1 MSRKYLNDK
10 YCVRCG
16 RKTPTPYLKQNY
28 KCFGK
33 KGKGLVVDLGC
44 GNGRNSE
51 FMKKR
56 GHEVLSLDMVGDY
69 GVEAEIGKQP
79 LPVTRKANII
89 LCNYLM
95 MFLGKKERRQLIQDI
110 KRISASDCTIMVE
123 LYPAKD
129 SFAKTKDDMLVLQK
143 EIFDAL
149 GWEKIRYSQGRFIA
163 KNVESTL

>member
-28 KCFGK
+28 KHFG
-33 KGKGLVVDLGC
+33 KGKGFVVDLGC
-44 GNGRNSE
+44 GNGRNSR

-56 GHEVLSLDMVGDY
+56 GHRVVSLDMVDDY
-69 GVEAEIGKQP
+69 GKEATLGKQP
-79 LPVTRKANII
+79 LPVTRRADII

-95 MFLGKKERRQLIQDI
+95 MFLSKKERRQLIKDI
-110 KRISASDCTIMVE
+110 KRISAPDCTIMVE

-129 SFAKTKDDMLVLQK
+129 SFAKTKEDMLVLQK

-163 KNVESTL
+163 KNAESTL